1 MIGRVHQMVG
11 RVLMAMVLAW
21 LCLASSAL
29 AHEIRPAYLQIDAT
43 DSGSYDVVWK
53 VPSRGGTVLDIQ
65 PQFDPAFTLTETGE
79 VALLEGFA
87 VYLYRLSGEKEL
99 PGTEIAIVNLPQ
111 TRVDVLANVNLPDG
125 TKHTFLMHPKRNTAT
140 IPQSASKW
148 SVAATYAR
156 LGIEHILLGFDHL
169 LFVLALIFLTKGF
182 GRIVKTVTAFTV
194 AHSITL
200 SLAALGYVHVP
211 GPPVEA
217 TIALSI
223 MFLAVEILRALDG
236 KETLTGRKP
245 WLVAFTFGLLHGLGF
260 AGALSRIGLPQME
273 IPLALA
279 SFNIGVELGQIA
291 FVAVVFL
298 GIITLERTLDV
309 QRAWPI
315 AARKAPAYAI
325 GAVSA
330 FWLIDRL
337 SGFTA

>member
-1 MIGRVHQMVG
+1 MIGRVLIATV
-11 RVLMAMVLAW
+11 VAC
-21 LCLASSAL
+21 LCLASFTF

-43 DSGSYDVVWK
+43 SPGSYDVLWK
-53 VPSRGGTVLDIQ
+53 VPSRGGTVLNIQ

-79 VALLEGFA
+79 AIDLEGFV
-87 VYLYRLSGEKEL
+87 VYRYRLTGEKEL
-99 PGTEIAIVNLPQ
+99 PGTELAIVNLPQ
-111 TRVDVLANVNLPDG
+111 TTVDVLANVNLRNG
-125 TKHTFLMHPKRNTAT
+125 AKHSFLMHPKTNIAV
-140 IPQSASKW
+140 IPRAASKW
-148 SVAATYAR
+148 NVVTTYAR
-156 LGIEHILLGFDHL
+156 LGVEHILLGFDHL
-169 LFVLALIFLTKGF
+169 LFVLALIILSGGF

-200 SLAALGYVHVP
+200 SLAVLGYVHVP
-211 GPPVEA
+211 GTPVEA

-223 MFLAVEILRALDG
+223 VFLAMEILRAIDG
-236 KETLTGRKP
+236 KETLTGRRP
-245 WLVAFTFGLLHGLGF
+245 WLVAFAFGLLHGLGF

-298 GIITLERTLDV
+298 GITILKRILDV
-309 QRAWPI
+309 QRDWPI
-315 AARKAPAYAI
+315 AARKIPAYAI

-337 SGFTA
+337 WGFAA

>member
-1 MIGRVHQMVG
+1 MIGRV
-11 RVLMAMVLAW
+11 LTAIVLAW
-21 LCLASSAL
+21 LCSASSAF

-43 DSGSYDVVWK
+43 KPGSYDVLWK

-65 PQFDPAFTLTETGE
+65 PQFDPAFTLTEMAE

-87 VYLYRLSGEKEL
+87 VYRYRLTGEKEL
-99 PGTEIAIVNLPQ
+99 PGTEITIFNLPQ
-111 TRVDVLANVNLPDG
+111 TTVDVLANVNLSDG
-125 TKHTFLMHPKRNTAT
+125 TKHSFLMHPKTNTAA
-140 IPQSASKW
+140 IPRAASKW
-148 SVAATYAR
+148 NVVTTYAR
-156 LGIEHILLGFDHL
+156 LGMEHILLGFDHL
-169 LFVLALIFLTKGF
+169 LFVLALIILSRGF

-200 SLAALGYVHVP
+200 SLAVLGYVHVP

-223 MFLAVEILRALDG
+223 VFLAIEILRAMDG

-245 WLVAFTFGLLHGLGF
+245 WLVAFAFGLLHGLGF

-279 SFNIGVELGQIA
+279 SFNVGVELGQIA

-298 GIITLERTLDV
+298 GVITVKRTFDV
-309 QRAWPI
+309 QRDWPI
-315 AARKAPAYAI
+315 AARKIPAYAI

-337 SGFTA
+337 WGFAA

>member
-1 MIGRVHQMVG
+1 MIG

-21 LCLASSAL
+21 ICLASSAF

-43 DSGSYDVVWK
+43 DSGSYDVIWK
-53 VPSRGGTVLDIQ
+53 VPSRDGTVLDIQ
-65 PQFDPAFTLTETGE
+65 PKFDPAFTLTETGE

-87 VYLYRLSGEKEL
+87 VYRYRLTGEKEL
-99 PGTEIAIVNLPQ
+99 PGTKIAIVNLPQ
-111 TRVDVLANVNLPDG
+111 TTVDVLANVNLRDG
-125 TKHTFLMHPKRNTAT
+125 TKHTFLMHPKTNAAA
-140 IPQSASKW
+140 IPRSASKW
-148 SVAATYAR
+148 NVAVIYAR
-156 LGIEHILLGFDHL
+156 LGMEHILLGFDHL
-169 LFVLALIFLTKGF
+169 LFVLALIILAKSF

-200 SLAALGYVHVP
+200 SLAVLGYVHVP
-211 GPPVEA
+211 GTPVEA

-223 MFLAVEILRALDG
+223 VFLAMEILRAIDG
-236 KETLTGRKP
+236 KETLTGRRP
-245 WLVAFTFGLLHGLGF
+245 WLVAFAFGLLHGLGF

-298 GIITLERTLDV
+298 GITILKRILDV
-309 QRAWPI
+309 QRDWPI
-315 AARKAPAYAI
+315 AVRKIPAYAI

-337 SGFTA
+337 SGFAA